1 MAENYSLSVKHQ
13 SLTHSLLE
21 EHVFKMVKIQT
32 GIQCKHRKKKL
43 SGKESSAIA
52 VVEKKSNQI
61 SII

>member
-1 MAENYSLSVKHQ
+1 
-13 SLTHSLLE
+13 
-21 EHVFKMVKIQT
+21 MVKILT

-61 SII
+61 SIIW